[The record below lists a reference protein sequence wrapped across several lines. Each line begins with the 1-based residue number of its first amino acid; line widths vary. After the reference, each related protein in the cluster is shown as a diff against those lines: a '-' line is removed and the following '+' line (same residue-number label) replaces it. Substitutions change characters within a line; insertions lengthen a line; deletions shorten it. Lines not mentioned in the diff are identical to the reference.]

1 MIITQDCRPL
11 ALALRA
17 TQKPTELIL
26 EYTSKLSLDEKEFKN
41 TTVQWKL
48 KLKIKIITFKLGS
61 MSCHLQQYFMPE
73 LVFKS

>member
-26 EYTSKLSLDEKEFKN
+26 EILKISLDEK
-41 TTVQWKL
+41 KL
-48 KLKIKIITFKLGS
+48 KYHCSMEAQIKNRIKITTLKIGFN
-61 MSCHLQQYFMPE
+61 E
-73 LVFKS
+73 LPFTAIFYARVSI

>member
-26 EYTSKLSLDEKEFKN
+26 EIPETSLDEK
-41 TTVQWKL
+41 KL
-48 KLKIKIITFKLGS
+48 KYHCSMEAQIKNKN
-61 MSCHLQQYFMPE
+61 
-73 LVFKS
+73 KSNYI

>member
-26 EYTSKLSLDEKEFKN
+26 EILKISLDEK
-41 TTVQWKL
+41 KL
-48 KLKIKIITFKLGS
+48 KYHCSMEAQTKNKMITLKLVP